1 MLQLKSVIVAIYFLA
16 YVSKLYLQL
25 VEAFQATLEEVV
37 EADFLLV
44 SLQHISLANHT
55 TVVCIEMIKTS
66 ILYCKI
72 KKKPLLI
79 ICPSPFP
86 ACY

>member
-1 MLQLKSVIVAIYFLA
+1 MLQLKSVIVALYFLA
-16 YVSKLYLQL
+16 YVSKPYLQL

-44 SLQHISLANHT
+44 SLQHISLY
-55 TVVCIEMIKTS
+55 KTYNC
-66 ILYCKI
+66 LYCDDQNFHLVLQKKI
-72 KKKPLLI
+72 TLLI